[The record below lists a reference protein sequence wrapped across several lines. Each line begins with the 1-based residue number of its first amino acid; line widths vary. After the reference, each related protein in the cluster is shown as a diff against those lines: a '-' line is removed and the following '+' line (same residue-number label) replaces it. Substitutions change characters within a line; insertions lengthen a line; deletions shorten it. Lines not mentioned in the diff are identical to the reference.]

1 MFHHFPIEPLPSDE
15 DRIGVTLRHFKE
27 QRLENPMRLVDR
39 RKMFTRVDERL
50 FFLYLY
56 NRPGTSPIL
65 IELKS

>member
-1 MFHHFPIEPLPSDE
+1 MFDRFPIEPLSSDK

-50 FFLYLY
+50 AMFFLYL
-56 NRPGTSPIL
+56 
-65 IELKS
+65 